1 MIDEIRDII
10 GDDNC
15 MDGTAVND
23 ALAPVQTS
31 NEIAKIM
38 LFVLPL
44 VFLILILTTT
54 SWFEPVL
61 FLITIGVAIMLNRGT
76 NLMFGTISFV
86 TNAAG
91 GILQLVVSMDYA
103 IFILH
108 RFVENRQAGE
118 EVQDAMVDA
127 VKQSVGSVLS
137 SGLTTVSGFAAL
149 ILMRFR
155 IGPDMGWVMA
165 KAIVL
170 SLFSVL
176 CFLPALTMISYK
188 LIDKTQHRSFV
199 PKFEKFST
207 AVLKV
212 RVPVLTVFVLILIPC
227 IWAQNNNSFYYG
239 SSQVYSSEATQMG
252 RDMNAIREEYGNS
265 SALVLMVPTGDS
277 KSEAKLGKELEDI
290 ERVTSVI
297 SYANTVGTMIPEEMI
312 PEDLVSQLYSEDYS
326 RYVVTVNMG
335 EESKGWDKK
344 VDEIR
349 KTGEKYYGKETLLA
363 GDLTSTE
370 DLKTT
375 ITQDMTR
382 VNILAIGFVFLILLF
397 NFKSLFIPV
406 LLTVVIEA
414 SIWINLAVPYF
425 QHTTLHYIAYLIIS
439 SVQLGATIDYA
450 ILFTDRY
457 LGKRKQSS
465 RKQAAWETVK
475 DCTIS
480 IFTSASIL
488 TIAGTILG
496 IVSTNLVLS
505 QLGTLVGRGA
515 TISFILVIFV
525 LPTLLM
531 LFDKCIEKTTWH
543 ASLYKEEKKKISLKV

>member
-1 MIDEIRDII
+1 M
-10 GDDNC
+10 
-15 MDGTAVND
+15 
-23 ALAPVQTS
+23 
-31 NEIAKIM
+31 
-38 LFVLPL
+38 
-44 VFLILILTTT
+44 
-54 SWFEPVL
+54 
-61 FLITIGVAIMLNRGT
+61 
-76 NLMFGTISFV
+76 
-86 TNAAG
+86 
-91 GILQLVVSMDYA
+91 
-103 IFILH
+103 
-108 RFVENRQAGE
+108 
-118 EVQDAMVDA
+118 
-127 VKQSVGSVLS
+127 
-137 SGLTTVSGFAAL
+137 
-149 ILMRFR
+149 
-155 IGPDMGWVMA
+155 
-165 KAIVL
+165 
-170 SLFSVL
+170 
-176 CFLPALTMISYK
+176 
-188 LIDKTQHRSFV
+188 
-199 PKFEKFST
+199 
-207 AVLKV
+207 
-212 RVPVLTVFVLILIPC
+212 LTVFVLILIPC

-326 RYVVTVNMG
+326 RYVVMVNMG

-363 GDLTSTE
+363 GDLASTE

-375 ITQDMTR
+375 ITQDMTW
-382 VNILAIGFVFLILLF
+382 VNI
-397 NFKSLFIPV
+397 
-406 LLTVVIEA
+406 
-414 SIWINLAVPYF
+414 LAVPYF

-505 QLGTLVGRGA
+505 QLGTLVGRGT

-543 ASLYKEEKKKISLKV
+543 ASFYKEEKKKKLLIA

>member
-1 MIDEIRDII
+1 
-10 GDDNC
+10 
-15 MDGTAVND
+15 
-23 ALAPVQTS
+23 
-31 NEIAKIM
+31 
-38 LFVLPL
+38 
-44 VFLILILTTT
+44 
-54 SWFEPVL
+54 
-61 FLITIGVAIMLNRGT
+61 
-76 NLMFGTISFV
+76 
-86 TNAAG
+86 
-91 GILQLVVSMDYA
+91 
-103 IFILH
+103 
-108 RFVENRQAGE
+108 
-118 EVQDAMVDA
+118 
-127 VKQSVGSVLS
+127 
-137 SGLTTVSGFAAL
+137 
-149 ILMRFR
+149 
-155 IGPDMGWVMA
+155 
-165 KAIVL
+165 
-170 SLFSVL
+170 
-176 CFLPALTMISYK
+176 
-188 LIDKTQHRSFV
+188 
-199 PKFEKFST
+199 
-207 AVLKV
+207 
-212 RVPVLTVFVLILIPC
+212 
-227 IWAQNNNSFYYG
+227 
-239 SSQVYSSEATQMG
+239 
-252 RDMNAIREEYGNS
+252 MNAIREEYGNS

-312 PEDLVSQLYSEDYS
+312 SEDLVSQLYSEDYS
-326 RYVVTVNMG
+326 RYVVRVNMG

-363 GDLTSTE
+363 GDLASTE

-375 ITQDMTR
+375 ITQDMTW

-488 TIAGTILG
+488 TTAGTILG

-505 QLGTLVGRGA
+505 KLGTLVGRGA

-543 ASLYKEEKKKISLKV
+543 ASFYKEENQFKSIGLKQKIDFLDKQYITVDNGC

>member
-1 MIDEIRDII
+1 
-10 GDDNC
+10 
-15 MDGTAVND
+15 
-23 ALAPVQTS
+23 
-31 NEIAKIM
+31 
-38 LFVLPL
+38 
-44 VFLILILTTT
+44 
-54 SWFEPVL
+54 
-61 FLITIGVAIMLNRGT
+61 
-76 NLMFGTISFV
+76 
-86 TNAAG
+86 
-91 GILQLVVSMDYA
+91 
-103 IFILH
+103 
-108 RFVENRQAGE
+108 
-118 EVQDAMVDA
+118 
-127 VKQSVGSVLS
+127 
-137 SGLTTVSGFAAL
+137 
-149 ILMRFR
+149 MRFR

-312 PEDLVSQLYSEDYS
+312 SEDLVSQLYSEDYS
-326 RYVVTVNMG
+326 RYVVRVNMG

-363 GDLTSTE
+363 GDLASTE

-375 ITQDMTR
+375 ITQDMTW

-488 TIAGTILG
+488 TTAGTILG

-543 ASLYKEEKKKISLKV
+543 ASFYKEENQFKSIGLKQKIDFWINSI

>member
-1 MIDEIRDII
+1 MWWYSFWLR
-10 GDDNC
+10 
-15 MDGTAVND
+15 
-23 ALAPVQTS
+23 PF
-31 NEIAKIM
+31 
-38 LFVLPL
+38 FVLDY
-44 VFLILILTTT
+44 
-54 SWFEPVL
+54 
-61 FLITIGVAIMLNRGT
+61 RRK
-76 NLMFGTISFV
+76 FV

-91 GILQLVVSMDYA
+91 GILKLAVSMDYA

-118 EVQDAMVDA
+118 KVQDAMVDA

-165 KAIVL
+165 KAIAIVL

-252 RDMNAIREEYGNS
+252 RDMNAI
-265 SALVLMVPTGDS
+265 
-277 KSEAKLGKELEDI
+277 
-290 ERVTSVI
+290 
-297 SYANTVGTMIPEEMI
+297 
-312 PEDLVSQLYSEDYS
+312 
-326 RYVVTVNMG
+326 
-335 EESKGWDKK
+335 
-344 VDEIR
+344 
-349 KTGEKYYGKETLLA
+349 
-363 GDLTSTE
+363 
-370 DLKTT
+370 
-375 ITQDMTR
+375 
-382 VNILAIGFVFLILLF
+382 
-397 NFKSLFIPV
+397 
-406 LLTVVIEA
+406 
-414 SIWINLAVPYF
+414 
-425 QHTTLHYIAYLIIS
+425 
-439 SVQLGATIDYA
+439 
-450 ILFTDRY
+450 LFTDRY

-505 QLGTLVGRGA
+505 QLGTLVDRGV

-543 ASLYKEEKKKISLKV
+543 ASFYKEEKKKISLKV

>member
-1 MIDEIRDII
+1 MYEEYDQEVPNLRVMLYDVSIAEALDYKKQIEQVDGVEEVTWLDDKISVSVPLEMMDQDTVDTWYKDGNALYQITIDETNGKKVIDEIRDII

-91 GILQLVVSMDYA
+91 GILQLAVSMDYA

-239 SSQVYSSEATQMG
+239 SSQVYSS
-252 RDMNAIREEYGNS
+252 
-265 SALVLMVPTGDS
+265 ALVLMVPTGDS

-326 RYVVTVNMG
+326 RYVVMVNMG

-363 GDLTSTE
+363 GDLASTE

-375 ITQDMTR
+375 ITQDMTW

-439 SVQLGATIDYA
+439 SVQLG
-450 ILFTDRY
+450 
-457 LGKRKQSS
+457 
-465 RKQAAWETVK
+465 
-475 DCTIS
+475 
-480 IFTSASIL
+480 
-488 TIAGTILG
+488 
-496 IVSTNLVLS
+496 
-505 QLGTLVGRGA
+505 TLVGRGA

>member
-1 MIDEIRDII
+1 MMYEEYDQEVPNLRVMLYDVSIAEALDYKKQIEQVDGVEEVTWLDDKISVSVPLEMMDQDTVDTWYKDGNALYQITIDETNGKKVIDEIRDII

-44 VFLILILTTT
+44 VFLIPILTTT

-61 FLITIGVAIMLNRGT
+61 FLITIGVAIMLNWGT

-91 GILQLVVSMDYA
+91 GILQLAVSMDYA

-252 RDMNAIREEYGNS
+252 RDMNAI
-265 SALVLMVPTGDS
+265 
-277 KSEAKLGKELEDI
+277 
-290 ERVTSVI
+290 
-297 SYANTVGTMIPEEMI
+297 
-312 PEDLVSQLYSEDYS
+312 
-326 RYVVTVNMG
+326 
-335 EESKGWDKK
+335 
-344 VDEIR
+344 
-349 KTGEKYYGKETLLA
+349 
-363 GDLTSTE
+363 
-370 DLKTT
+370 
-375 ITQDMTR
+375 
-382 VNILAIGFVFLILLF
+382 
-397 NFKSLFIPV
+397 
-406 LLTVVIEA
+406 
-414 SIWINLAVPYF
+414 
-425 QHTTLHYIAYLIIS
+425 
-439 SVQLGATIDYA
+439 
-450 ILFTDRY
+450 LFTDRY

-543 ASLYKEEKKKISLKV
+543 ASSYKEEKKKISLKV

>member
-1 MIDEIRDII
+1 
-10 GDDNC
+10 

>member
-1 MIDEIRDII
+1 
-10 GDDNC
+10 
-15 MDGTAVND
+15 
-23 ALAPVQTS
+23 
-31 NEIAKIM
+31 
-38 LFVLPL
+38 
-44 VFLILILTTT
+44 
-54 SWFEPVL
+54 
-61 FLITIGVAIMLNRGT
+61 
-76 NLMFGTISFV
+76 
-86 TNAAG
+86 
-91 GILQLVVSMDYA
+91 MDYA

-118 EVQDAMVDA
+118 KVQDAMVDA

-227 IWAQNNNSFYYG
+227 IWVQNNNSFYYG

-252 RDMNAIREEYGNS
+252 RDMN
-265 SALVLMVPTGDS
+265 
-277 KSEAKLGKELEDI
+277 
-290 ERVTSVI
+290 
-297 SYANTVGTMIPEEMI
+297 
-312 PEDLVSQLYSEDYS
+312 
-326 RYVVTVNMG
+326 
-335 EESKGWDKK
+335 
-344 VDEIR
+344 
-349 KTGEKYYGKETLLA
+349 
-363 GDLTSTE
+363 
-370 DLKTT
+370 
-375 ITQDMTR
+375 
-382 VNILAIGFVFLILLF
+382 
-397 NFKSLFIPV
+397 
-406 LLTVVIEA
+406 
-414 SIWINLAVPYF
+414 
-425 QHTTLHYIAYLIIS
+425 
-439 SVQLGATIDYA
+439 A

-543 ASLYKEEKKKISLKV
+543 ASFYKEEKKKISLKV

>member
-1 MIDEIRDII
+1 
-10 GDDNC
+10 
-15 MDGTAVND
+15 
-23 ALAPVQTS
+23 
-31 NEIAKIM
+31 
-38 LFVLPL
+38 
-44 VFLILILTTT
+44 
-54 SWFEPVL
+54 
-61 FLITIGVAIMLNRGT
+61 
-76 NLMFGTISFV
+76 
-86 TNAAG
+86 
-91 GILQLVVSMDYA
+91 MDYA

-118 EVQDAMVDA
+118 KVQDAMVDA

-155 IGPDMGWVMA
+155 VGPDMGWVMA

-252 RDMNAIREEYGNS
+252 RDMNAI
-265 SALVLMVPTGDS
+265 
-277 KSEAKLGKELEDI
+277 
-290 ERVTSVI
+290 
-297 SYANTVGTMIPEEMI
+297 
-312 PEDLVSQLYSEDYS
+312 
-326 RYVVTVNMG
+326 
-335 EESKGWDKK
+335 
-344 VDEIR
+344 
-349 KTGEKYYGKETLLA
+349 
-363 GDLTSTE
+363 
-370 DLKTT
+370 
-375 ITQDMTR
+375 
-382 VNILAIGFVFLILLF
+382 
-397 NFKSLFIPV
+397 
-406 LLTVVIEA
+406 
-414 SIWINLAVPYF
+414 
-425 QHTTLHYIAYLIIS
+425 
-439 SVQLGATIDYA
+439 
-450 ILFTDRY
+450 LFTDRY

-488 TIAGTILG
+488 TIAGTIL
-496 IVSTNLVLS
+496 
-505 QLGTLVGRGA
+505 
-515 TISFILVIFV
+515 VIFV

-543 ASLYKEEKKKISLKV
+543 ASFYKEEKKKISLKV